1 MTNLIDRDDP
11 QFFEQTSDI
20 PYDRHHYKVVTTTNE
35 YIFDD
40 YEQVRQMWWNYD
52 SSLLKHVEVIDKP
65 KTKKKKGFGQDTRPF
80 NFYKSLQNLRK
91 LNAIF
96 FTFLL
101 WVFKPT
107 LLHLRYWIRDYSRLR
122 TICKEQ

>member
-1 MTNLIDRDDP
+1 MTDLIDRDDS

-52 SSLLKHVEVIDKP
+52 SSLLKYVEVIDKP
-65 KTKKKKGFGQDTRPF
+65 KSKSKKKKGFG
-80 NFYKSLQNLRK
+80 
-91 LNAIF
+91 
-96 FTFLL
+96 
-101 WVFKPT
+101 
-107 LLHLRYWIRDYSRLR
+107 
-122 TICKEQ
+122 

>member
-1 MTNLIDRDDP
+1 MTDLIDRDDS

-20 PYDRHHYKVVTTTNE
+20 PYDRHHYEVVTTTNE

-65 KTKKKKGFGQDTRPF
+65 KSKSKKKKGFG
-80 NFYKSLQNLRK
+80 
-91 LNAIF
+91 
-96 FTFLL
+96 
-101 WVFKPT
+101 
-107 LLHLRYWIRDYSRLR
+107 
-122 TICKEQ
+122 

>member
-1 MTNLIDRDDP
+1 MTDLIDRDDS

-20 PYDRHHYKVVTTTNE
+20 PYDLHHYKVVTTTNE

-65 KTKKKKGFGQDTRPF
+65 KSKSKKKKGFG
-80 NFYKSLQNLRK
+80 
-91 LNAIF
+91 
-96 FTFLL
+96 
-101 WVFKPT
+101 
-107 LLHLRYWIRDYSRLR
+107 
-122 TICKEQ
+122 

>member
-1 MTNLIDRDDP
+1 MRVKWPSFFMTDLINSDDP

-52 SSLLKHVEVIDKP
+52 SSMLKYVEVIDKP
-65 KTKKKKGFGQDTRPF
+65 KIKNKKKKGFG
-80 NFYKSLQNLRK
+80 
-91 LNAIF
+91 
-96 FTFLL
+96 
-101 WVFKPT
+101 
-107 LLHLRYWIRDYSRLR
+107 
-122 TICKEQ
+122 

>member
-1 MTNLIDRDDP
+1 MTDLIDRDDS

-20 PYDRHHYKVVTTTNE
+20 PYDHHHYKVVTTTNE

-65 KTKKKKGFGQDTRPF
+65 KSKSKKKKGFG
-80 NFYKSLQNLRK
+80 
-91 LNAIF
+91 
-96 FTFLL
+96 
-101 WVFKPT
+101 
-107 LLHLRYWIRDYSRLR
+107 
-122 TICKEQ
+122 

>member
-1 MTNLIDRDDP
+1 MTDLIDRDDS

-20 PYDRHHYKVVTTTNE
+20 PCDRHYYKVVTTTNE

-65 KTKKKKGFGQDTRPF
+65 KSKSKKKKGFG
-80 NFYKSLQNLRK
+80 
-91 LNAIF
+91 
-96 FTFLL
+96 
-101 WVFKPT
+101 
-107 LLHLRYWIRDYSRLR
+107 
-122 TICKEQ
+122 